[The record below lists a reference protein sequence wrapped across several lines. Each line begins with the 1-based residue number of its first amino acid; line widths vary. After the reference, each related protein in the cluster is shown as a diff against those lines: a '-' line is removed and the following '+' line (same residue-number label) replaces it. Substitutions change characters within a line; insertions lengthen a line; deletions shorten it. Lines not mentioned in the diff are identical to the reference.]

1 MSRAAKIGLVVA
13 VLFVLANL
21 GGAGIAAASGEWIHT
36 CGHAVLVV
44 VGELV
49 VWRLARRRFAPA

>member
-1 MSRAAKIGLVVA
+1 MSRAAKVGLVVA
-13 VLFVLANL
+13 VLFVLVNL

-36 CGHAVLVV
+36 GLHAVLVL

-49 VWRLARRRFAPA
+49 VWRLARRRFANA